1 MNAKPTLDDA
11 FVLYVADLQRRKRK
25 TIKSIEAFYCNNIH
39 NDLGHKKITSIKY
52 KDVERLFDKMTDDG
66 TPAKANRLLKTLS
79 AIYNLAIVK
88 AKKGEFGKKIAI
100 TNICFGIEKN
110 REIKRKRYYNEQ
122 ELSRIF
128 AVLRAREANRYN
140 NASSIAA
147 IKLLIYT
154 GARKGEILNANWS
167 DLHGDTLVLKEHKT
181 DDRDDSRVI
190 RLNDQAMAV
199 INGLERKGTKIINTR
214 YIDRFWQSV
223 AKEAGCPDIHIH
235 DLRHSFATFAFRSK
249 KMSIEEVGN
258 LLGHKSTQSTMRYT
272 HITDDTASQNA
283 KVAGNEIFNSIN
295 VLSAAHR
302 GADR

>member
-39 NDLGHKKITSIKY
+39 DDLGHKKITSIKRL
-52 KDVERLFDKMTDDG
+52 DVIKLFNKISEDY
-66 TPAKANRLLKTLS
+66 PAKANRLLKTLS
-79 AIYNLAIVK
+79 AIYNLAV
-88 AKKGEFGKKIAI
+88 ANEIAT
-100 TNICFGIEKN
+100 TNICFGIKKN
-110 REIKRKRYYNEQ
+110 REIKRNRYYNEQ
-122 ELSRIF
+122 ELSRII

-295 VLSAAHR
+295 V
-302 GADR
+302 